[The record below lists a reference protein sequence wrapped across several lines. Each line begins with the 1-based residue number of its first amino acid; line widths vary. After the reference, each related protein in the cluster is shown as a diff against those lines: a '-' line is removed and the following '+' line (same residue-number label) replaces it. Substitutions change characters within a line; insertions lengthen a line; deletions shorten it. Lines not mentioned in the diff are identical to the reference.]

1 MVIIMAIMLKVVII
15 IEDLKCIFEVIFL
28 FKINNESKIIT
39 LRIITL
45 RTKDIF

>member
-1 MVIIMAIMLKVVII
+1 MAIVLKIEII
-15 IEDLKCIFEVIFL
+15 IEYLKCFFEVIFL

-39 LRIITL
+39 LRIITF

>member
-1 MVIIMAIMLKVVII
+1 MTIMLKAVII
-15 IEDLKCIFEVIFL
+15 IVDLKYVFEAIFL

-39 LRIITL
+39 PRIITL